1 MMDVINDIR
10 ESGAPQGF
18 PFVPVVKLTANS
30 VTWERMRDH
39 MDMSVAGVIEGSE
52 SLPEAGERLVQT
64 LLETASGKKTRAEI
78 TGYTRAMDIYVTGP
92 VI

>member
-1 MMDVINDIR
+1 MMDVINYIR

-52 SLPEAGERLVQT
+52 SLPEAGER
-64 LLETASGKKTRAEI
+64 
-78 TGYTRAMDIYVTGP
+78 P
-92 VI
+92 V